1 MDVVKLS
8 TKISAIRENIKRTK
22 VKREVE
28 HSDVN
33 ILIDT
38 IKQELLD
45 HIYDL
50 QTRVASL
57 ETAPSS

>member
-8 TKISAIRENIKRTK
+8 TKISAIRENIKRTH
-22 VKREVE
+22 VKSQVE
-28 HSDVN
+28 HSDVIN
-33 ILIDT
+33 LIET

-45 HIYDL
+45 QISDL